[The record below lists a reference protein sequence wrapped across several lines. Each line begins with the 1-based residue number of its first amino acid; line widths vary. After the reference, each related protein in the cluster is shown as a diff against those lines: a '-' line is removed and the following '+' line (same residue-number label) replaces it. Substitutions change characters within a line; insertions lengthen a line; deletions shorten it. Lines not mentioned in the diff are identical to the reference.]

1 MNVFLQKALCKR
13 QRPDLLSCGS
23 LSLLI
28 PPPHAPSSVKLM
40 SDRTSCLK
48 PFNVSLKPTDSEWAP
63 VMGSAH
69 YLLSRLKFPHY
80 TCYSS
85 KLPNYFLSPLST
97 LLFNMCYFSFSDLS
111 MGHGEPFRSTI
122 YGVFDLVQVK
132 LPWAFTSP
140 FVKWEHESHIW
151 GCRGHTAECFRAR
164 PGEVA
169 QWEH

>member
-13 QRPDLLSCGS
+13 RRPDLLSCGS

-48 PFNVSLKPTDSEWAP
+48 PFNVSPKPTDFEWAP

-85 KLPNYFLSPLST
+85 KLPNYFLSPLGT
-97 LLFNMCYFSFSDLS
+97 LLFNMRYFSFSDLWDMENHS
-111 MGHGEPFRSTI
+111 NQPFM
-122 YGVFDLVQVK
+122 VFDFVQVK
-132 LPWAFTSP
+132 LPWAFTSS

-151 GCRGHTAECFRAR
+151 GCRGHSAECFRAR